1 MLGLRGDPRWQSR
14 ELAPGLPREQLLAQ
28 RRAHTLHQRDCN
40 LMNAMSKIHACHD
53 MQFSNYNLMGDD
65 QFNMVELI
73 LTTED
78 FCDTLSKLGSSLV
91 KLIC

>member
-1 MLGLRGDPRWQSR
+1 
-14 ELAPGLPREQLLAQ
+14 
-28 RRAHTLHQRDCN
+28 
-40 LMNAMSKIHACHD
+40 MNAMSKIHAWHD

-78 FCDTLSKLGSSLV
+78 FFYGTLSKLGSSLV
-91 KLIC
+91 SLFWGSTDHF